1 MKFNY
6 LTVYARKEPSSY
18 PEYANI
24 PNDIQVY
31 KDKSLKIPFV
41 RFSHFNSN
49 KPSKRNKYITL
60 NCFKYKL
67 EWVS

>member
-1 MKFNY
+1 MILNH
-6 LTVYARKEPSSY
+6 LTVYAKYGLLSKKPKKYRDVQ
-18 PEYANI
+18 I
-24 PNDIQVY
+24 F
-31 KDKSLKIPFV
+31 KDKELNIPFV
-41 RFSHFNSN
+41 KFTWYDFD